1 MIKYSVKK
9 PFTVLVA
16 VIIVLVIGVVS
27 LTGMETNLLPEMDM
41 PYMMVIT
48 TYPGASPEKVEENV
62 TKPMESTL
70 GTINGVKSVT
80 STSAENYSMVML
92 EFEED
97 TNMDS
102 AMVKVSSGINQIEG
116 QLPDICG
123 TPNVMELSMDMMATM
138 YASVS
143 YEGKDIYDL
152 SSFTKD
158 TVIPYFERQEGVA
171 SVSDVGLVEKTIEV
185 RLNKEK
191 IDDINEQIMLLT
203 NDKLADAKSKITDSQ
218 NTINESKTEL
228 EEKENDLATKK
239 EDTSTQL
246 ADATLQLNQAVATK
260 AAYESQ
266 LVSLQASKTAL
277 EGEMQIYT
285 DKGIE
290 NSYNS
295 MNGMFSQMQSAV
307 STIQQQI
314 GSMAATP
321 QIPDTSQISDT
332 PQEETDNVN
341 NLAENEANEVSE
353 TSSESNVV
361 ANTQIPEQYAQV
373 MALDTAKIPVD
384 IKDAIDHP
392 EKLEYFKT
400 ALQTLQSVP
409 GSNID
414 AGVAATAAALNAES
428 LKQVYDIVNTRIP
441 QIKTEL
447 ANLDIEIMAAQKVVE
462 QVTSKMGT
470 IDDSYKEAESGK
482 ISAAAGFGSGEAQLA
497 AAKTAL
503 DDAQTKLDEAME
515 NYEDSVD
522 AALKNANLDQLLT
535 LDSLSGIITA
545 QNFSMPAGYIDDEN
559 DNQWL
564 LKVGENYTS
573 LEDLKNMVLCNIDD
587 IGDVKLGDVSDLTI
601 IDNSGDAYAKV
612 NGNQGVLLS
621 IFKGSTSGTS
631 DVSKACNEAISD
643 LEEKYPGLDITP
655 LVDQG
660 DYIKMIIESIVS
672 SMVLGALLAIII
684 LAIFLRDIRPT
695 LVVAFSIPFSVL
707 FAIVI
712 MYFTHISINMM
723 SLAGLSLAVG
733 MLVDNSIVVI
743 ENIYRLRHRGLESAR
758 AAVQGG
764 KQVAGAIIASTLT
777 TVCVFLP
784 MVFTTGLVRQLMLP
798 FALTISFTLIA
809 SLIVALTVVPT
820 MGSVLLS
827 KKVPKTQGIFTKL
840 QDGYEKVLRFCL
852 RFKIV
857 PLGIAVGLLAFCIVS
872 VMRMGITLI
881 PDMGSDQIS
890 ITVTMPEDYNKE
902 ESYQSADAVMDKV
915 LKVDG
920 VAFVGAMDGNSSSG
934 LVGGGAMGG
943 NSADQYQTFTFYA
956 LPDEDITKTK
966 EVNAICDAIKEQ
978 TKDMDCEITVSNSMM
993 GEMDEMLGS
1002 GLEIDIYGNDL
1013 TTLTEISEDLEDMLA
1028 GVDGFENISNG
1039 QEDAD
1044 EAIHLLIDKD
1054 EAMRLGI
1061 TVAQIYSDISD
1072 RLTTDK
1078 SSVTLEV
1085 DDYDMDVKIV
1095 DETDNL
1101 TKENLLDMEFETEG
1115 KDDEGNTVTE
1125 THKLSDVARLDYGSG
1140 IASINRSN
1148 SERKMSVT
1156 ADTKSGYNT
1165 TLLSRKVENLLE
1177 DYEVPE
1183 GYSIEFG
1190 GETSNVT
1197 DMITQMAKLMLLAF
1211 VLIYLVMVAQ
1221 FQSLLSPFI
1230 VIFTVPLAFTGG
1242 LLGLMISGKQISLM
1256 SLIGFLVLMG
1266 TVVNNGIVFV
1276 DYTNQLRIGGM
1287 TKREALVA
1295 TGKTRMRPILMTAL
1309 TTILAMLAM
1318 IFNQSTGGEMGQ
1330 DMAIVVTGG
1339 LIYAT
1344 FMTLFIIPVMYDIL
1358 YRKQPKV
1365 VDVGDDSI
1373 DDVPD
1378 DAAEFIAELEKKELN

>member
-373 MALDTAKIPVD
+373 MALDTAKMPVD

-672 SMVLGALLAIII
+672 SMVLGALLAITI

-902 ESYQSADAVMDKV
+902 ESYQSADEVMDKV

-1165 TLLSRKVENLLE
+1165 TLLSRKVEDLLE
-1177 DYEVPE
+1177 DYEVSE

>member
-373 MALDTAKIPVD
+373 MALDTAKMPVD

-522 AALKNANLDQLLT
+522 AALKNANLDQLLI

-672 SMVLGALLAIII
+672 SMVLGALLAITI

-1190 GETSNVT
+1190 GETSNVK

>member
-373 MALDTAKIPVD
+373 MALDTAKMPVD

-672 SMVLGALLAIII
+672 SMVLGALLAITI

-902 ESYQSADAVMDKV
+902 ESYQSADEVMDKV

-1165 TLLSRKVENLLE
+1165 TLLSRKVEDLLE
-1177 DYEVPE
+1177 DYEVSE

-1378 DAAEFIAELEKKELN
+1378 DAAEFIAELEKKELK

>member
-27 LTGMETNLLPEMDM
+27 LTGMETNLLPEMDI

-373 MALDTAKIPVD
+373 MALDTAKMPVD

-672 SMVLGALLAIII
+672 SMVLGALLAITI

-902 ESYQSADAVMDKV
+902 ESYQSADEVMDKV

-1165 TLLSRKVENLLE
+1165 TLLSRKVEDLLE
-1177 DYEVPE
+1177 DYEVSE

>member
-373 MALDTAKIPVD
+373 MALDTAKMPVD

-672 SMVLGALLAIII
+672 SMFESPII
-684 LAIFLRDIRPT
+684 FREN
-695 LVVAFSIPFSVL
+695 
-707 FAIVI
+707 
-712 MYFTHISINMM
+712 TH
-723 SLAGLSLAVG
+723 L
-733 MLVDNSIVVI
+733 
-743 ENIYRLRHRGLESAR
+743 
-758 AAVQGG
+758 
-764 KQVAGAIIASTLT
+764 
-777 TVCVFLP
+777 
-784 MVFTTGLVRQLMLP
+784 
-798 FALTISFTLIA
+798 
-809 SLIVALTVVPT
+809 
-820 MGSVLLS
+820 
-827 KKVPKTQGIFTKL
+827 
-840 QDGYEKVLRFCL
+840 
-852 RFKIV
+852 
-857 PLGIAVGLLAFCIVS
+857 
-872 VMRMGITLI
+872 
-881 PDMGSDQIS
+881 
-890 ITVTMPEDYNKE
+890 
-902 ESYQSADAVMDKV
+902 
-915 LKVDG
+915 
-920 VAFVGAMDGNSSSG
+920 
-934 LVGGGAMGG
+934 
-943 NSADQYQTFTFYA
+943 
-956 LPDEDITKTK
+956 
-966 EVNAICDAIKEQ
+966 
-978 TKDMDCEITVSNSMM
+978 
-993 GEMDEMLGS
+993 
-1002 GLEIDIYGNDL
+1002 
-1013 TTLTEISEDLEDMLA
+1013 
-1028 GVDGFENISNG
+1028 
-1039 QEDAD
+1039 
-1044 EAIHLLIDKD
+1044 
-1054 EAMRLGI
+1054 
-1061 TVAQIYSDISD
+1061 
-1072 RLTTDK
+1072 
-1078 SSVTLEV
+1078 
-1085 DDYDMDVKIV
+1085 
-1095 DETDNL
+1095 
-1101 TKENLLDMEFETEG
+1101 
-1115 KDDEGNTVTE
+1115 
-1125 THKLSDVARLDYGSG
+1125 
-1140 IASINRSN
+1140 
-1148 SERKMSVT
+1148 
-1156 ADTKSGYNT
+1156 
-1165 TLLSRKVENLLE
+1165 
-1177 DYEVPE
+1177 
-1183 GYSIEFG
+1183 
-1190 GETSNVT
+1190 
-1197 DMITQMAKLMLLAF
+1197 
-1211 VLIYLVMVAQ
+1211 YL
-1221 FQSLLSPFI
+1221 
-1230 VIFTVPLAFTGG
+1230 
-1242 LLGLMISGKQISLM
+1242 
-1256 SLIGFLVLMG
+1256 
-1266 TVVNNGIVFV
+1266 
-1276 DYTNQLRIGGM
+1276 
-1287 TKREALVA
+1287 
-1295 TGKTRMRPILMTAL
+1295 
-1309 TTILAMLAM
+1309 
-1318 IFNQSTGGEMGQ
+1318 
-1330 DMAIVVTGG
+1330 
-1339 LIYAT
+1339 
-1344 FMTLFIIPVMYDIL
+1344 
-1358 YRKQPKV
+1358 
-1365 VDVGDDSI
+1365 
-1373 DDVPD
+1373 
-1378 DAAEFIAELEKKELN
+1378 

>member
-672 SMVLGALLAIII
+672 SMVLGALLAITI

-902 ESYQSADAVMDKV
+902 ESYQSADEVMDKV

-1165 TLLSRKVENLLE
+1165 TLLSRKVEDLLE
-1177 DYEVPE
+1177 DYEVSE

-1378 DAAEFIAELEKKELN
+1378 DAAEFIAELEKKELK

>member
-373 MALDTAKIPVD
+373 MALDTAKMPVD

-672 SMVLGALLAIII
+672 SMVLGALLAITI